1 MLGPWSTGLERWCG
15 ALATAEIG
23 RVPRSTRPG
32 EPARVAGRQTG
43 WGGTGRHRR
52 GEGDCLIA
60 GNGIDCNTVLF
71 AAPPESPPLEVRSM
85 ANIYEVAKLAGVSP
99 ATVSRVFNDMGV
111 SEAKKRA
118 VREAAQQ
125 LRFAPNRAART
136 LRRQASEVVA
146 LVIPDIEN
154 PYFTEMA
161 RGVEDVASEAGYSV
175 VLCNSDSQI
184 DKEATYLQIAIA
196 ENMAGVILAAA
207 SDHTNLDELLTTG
220 RPVVAVDR
228 STGHDIDEV
237 VMANRAAGQAATE
250 HLVQAGYRRIA
261 CITGPRHIET
271 ADERAQGW
279 SAVVSRHFPEADPHT
294 LLRYSTFRVD
304 GGREVM
310 EELLALP
317 EPPDAVVAANNLL
330 GVGAIQ
336 VLTEHGLTPPRIGVA
351 VVGSLPFT
359 TLTPSAVTVVRL
371 PARHMGVTAAKMLL
385 ERIGGD
391 SQPPRTIVLR
401 NEVQPARPAPP
412 T

>member
-1 MLGPWSTGLERWCG
+1 M
-15 ALATAEIG
+15 AT
-23 RVPRSTRPG
+23 
-32 EPARVAGRQTG
+32 
-43 WGGTGRHRR
+43 
-52 GEGDCLIA
+52 
-60 GNGIDCNTVLF
+60 
-71 AAPPESPPLEVRSM
+71 
-85 ANIYEVAKLAGVSP
+85 IYEVAKLAGVSP
-99 ATVSRVFNDMGV
+99 ATVSRVFNGMGV
-111 SEAKKRA
+111 SAERAEA
-118 VREAAQQ
+118 VRVAAAE
-125 LRFAPNRAART
+125 LKFTPNRTARS
-136 LRRQASEVVA
+136 LRRQASEVIA

-184 DKEATYLQIAIA
+184 DKEATYLQIAIS
-196 ENMAGVILAAA
+196 EHMAGVILAAS
-207 SDHTNLDELLTTG
+207 SDHTNLDALLATG

-228 STGHDIDEV
+228 GTGYDIDG
-237 VMANRAAGQAATE
+237 VMMSNRPAGQAATE
-250 HLVQAGYRRIA
+250 NLVQAGYRRIA
-261 CITGPRHIET
+261 CITGPQEIET
-271 ADERAQGW
+271 AQERAEGW
-279 SAVVSRHFPEADPHT
+279 RSVMRRSLPDVDADS

-304 GGREVM
+304 GGRDVM

-359 TLTPSAVTVVRL
+359 TLSPSAVTVVRL

-391 SQPPRTIVLR
+391 AQPARTVVLR
-401 NEVQPARPAPP
+401 NEVQPARVSGAD
-412 T
+412 

>member
-1 MLGPWSTGLERWCG
+1 M
-15 ALATAEIG
+15 AT
-23 RVPRSTRPG
+23 
-32 EPARVAGRQTG
+32 
-43 WGGTGRHRR
+43 
-52 GEGDCLIA
+52 
-60 GNGIDCNTVLF
+60 
-71 AAPPESPPLEVRSM
+71 
-85 ANIYEVAKLAGVSP
+85 IYEVAKLAGVSP
-99 ATVSRVFNDMGV
+99 ATVSRVFNGMGV
-111 SEAKKRA
+111 SPERVQA
-118 VREAAQQ
+118 VRTAAAE
-125 LRFAPNRAART
+125 LKFTPNRTART
-136 LRRQASEVVA
+136 LRKQASEVIA

-184 DKEATYLQIAIA
+184 AKEATYLQIAIS
-196 ENMAGVILAAA
+196 EHMAGVILAAS
-207 SDHTNLDELLTTG
+207 SDHTNLDALLATG

-228 STGHDIDEV
+228 GTGYDIDG
-237 VMANRAAGQAATE
+237 VMMSNRPAGQAATE
-250 HLVQAGYRRIA
+250 NLVQAGYRRIA
-261 CITGPRHIET
+261 CITGPQEIET
-271 ADERAQGW
+271 AQERAAGW
-279 SAVVSRHFPEADPHT
+279 RSVMLRNFPDADPDE

-336 VLTEHGLTPPRIGVA
+336 VLTEHELTPPRIGVA

-359 TLTPSAVTVVRL
+359 TLSPSAVTVVRL

-391 SQPPRTIVLR
+391 DQPSRTVVLR
-401 NEVQPARPAPP
+401 NEVHPARGSIDR
-412 T
+412 